1 MVAGAYLIV
10 LREEFQQ
17 VSGMHDRTVRP
28 EIPVSLHDSSGEID
42 FRELIPGYAYPR
54 IGLGVLEKDIVLR
67 LVLFDEIILKQQ
79 CVSLSIDHRIL
90 RIRYLGDK
98 YPRLGIEPL
107 RGHEILRHA
116 LVEVLRLAY
125 IYDNPLGVIIP
136 VNSGGMRKQCYFFS
150 YCQCL
155 SRDYFLTYLATSSSI
170 DSPWR
175 PLLMMVPSGPKRM
188 M

>member
-28 EIPVSLHDSSGEID
+28 EIPVSLHDPPGEID
-42 FRELIPGYAYPR
+42 FRELVPCDAYPR
-54 IGLGVLEKDIVLR
+54 IGLGVLEQDIVLR
-67 LVLFDEIILKQQ
+67 LVLLDEIVLEQKG
-79 CVSLSIDHRIL
+79 VSLSIDHRIL
-90 RIRYLGDK
+90 RIRYLGHK
-98 YPRLGIEPL
+98 YPRLRIEPL

-116 LVEVLRLAY
+116 LMQVFCLPY

-136 VNSGGMRKQCYFFS
+136 VNSGGMRKQCYFFP

-155 SRDYFLTYLATSSSI
+155 SRAYFTYLETSSSI
-170 DSPWR
+170 DSP
-175 PLLMMVPSGPKRM
+175 
-188 M
+188 

>member
-17 VSGMHDRTVRP
+17 VSGMNDRTVRP
-28 EIPVSLHDSSGEID
+28 EIPVSLHDSSGEVD

-54 IGLGVLEKDIVLR
+54 IGLGVLEQDIVLR
-67 LVLFDEIILKQQ
+67 LVLLDEIVLEQKG
-79 CVSLSIDHRIL
+79 VSLSIDHGIL

-98 YPRLGIEPL
+98 YARLGIEPL
-107 RGHEILRHA
+107 RRYEILRHT

-136 VNSGGMRKQCYFFS
+136 VNSGGMWKQCYFFP

-155 SRDYFLTYLATSSSI
+155 SRAYFTYLETSSSI
-170 DSPWR
+170 DSP
-175 PLLMMVPSGPKRM
+175 
-188 M
+188 